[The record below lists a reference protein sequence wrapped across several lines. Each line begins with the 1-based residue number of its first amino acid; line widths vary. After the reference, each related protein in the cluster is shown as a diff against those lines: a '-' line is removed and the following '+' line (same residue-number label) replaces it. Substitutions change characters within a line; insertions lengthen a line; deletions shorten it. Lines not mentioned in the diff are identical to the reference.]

1 MPLSTRRCNCFVLVT
16 YLALGAPATIGQA
29 PPPATLPPDPAPV
42 GRVEPLPSVAPPPNA
57 PIGGAWQA
65 QGPGPATDGQV
76 ENVQE
81 QGSGVVDDQVV
92 GAIHTVAAHPTNANV
107 LYAGATNGGIWKTTN
122 AQAASPAWT
131 PLTDSGATWTQLNP
145 SGVMSGATIVAAS
158 NRFFG
163 NQGVF
168 RSANTGASFS
178 NICGTGSLPASCAAF
193 DLVGDPNTLT
203 KIYAAVFDNGAA
215 FRATIHRSDDIGAT
229 WTNITT
235 GPLDT
240 ALAAGGSAVNNIE
253 IAVSPVTGRLY
264 AAVLR
269 NGQVSFIG
277 YTDNPMDAS
286 PTWVAM
292 DLPLTQESNGDT
304 EGLNPR
310 EKPGSQGG
318 IHFSIRADPTS
329 ANIIYVGGDRQD
341 LPFPNFIGAVDY
353 SGRLFRGDTT
363 IAPTGGVP
371 SPQWDH
377 LTHSD
382 SIVAIPGGGAA
393 NSSSPHADSRE
404 MVFDANGNLVEVD
417 DGGIYRRTSPAAN
430 TGDWFSINGDI
441 QTTEMHDVAYDT
453 NSNVILS
460 GNQDTGTT
468 FQSVPDNATWFSK
481 STADGG
487 DVAVDTIT
495 LVGSNQSIRY
505 SSFQNL
511 GGFRRS
517 TWDASNS
524 QVGFDTFPD
533 LTLSG
538 PGENLSTQFVT
549 PVELNAVDPTRIII
563 GGSNGPYEST
573 DQGETI
579 VDLNGPGVTDGVN
592 GFSGDLIAYGGFQS
606 GIPNE
611 DVLYVGSGSDV
622 LIRTASGGS
631 LTASGTY
638 PGTGFVRDIV
648 LDPSDWA
655 KAFVIDSSNVFM
667 TVDAGATW
675 SNITGDLVTE
685 GLTDFRALEYAEGA
699 DDCLFVAGLGGVFA
713 TFESDGFTDYAKF
726 GSDLA
731 NAPVYDLDYD
741 PADDVL
747 VAGTMG
753 RGAWKIANIKGCSP
767 DGFEPDG
774 TSGQASLLSPG
785 VTQNHNICPAGDED
799 WATFTLTQESQIT
812 LTTSGPAGWEGM
824 TVT

>member
-29 PPPATLPPDPAPV
+29 PPPATL
-42 GRVEPLPSVAPPPNA
+42 PPNA

-131 PLTDSGATWTQLNP
+131 PLTDSEPSTSIGALELDPTDVTGDTLVAGFGRFSSFGQAGGNLVGLLHTTDSGATWTQLNP
-145 SGVMSGATIVAAS
+145 SGVMSGANISGVIPRGATIVAAS

-163 NQGVF
+163 NRGVF
-168 RSANTGASFS
+168 QSANTGASFS

-269 NGQVSFIG
+269 NGQASFIG

-318 IHFSIRADPTS
+318 IHFSI
-329 ANIIYVGGDRQD
+329 
-341 LPFPNFIGAVDY
+341 
-353 SGRLFRGDTT
+353 RGDTT

-524 QVGFDTFPD
+524 QVGFDAFPD

-549 PVELNAVDPTRIII
+549 PVELNAVNPTRIII
-563 GGSNGPYEST
+563 GVSNGPYEST

-592 GFSGDLIAYGGFQS
+592 GFSGDPIAYGGFQS
-606 GIPNE
+606 GIPNA

-774 TSGQASLLSPG
+774 TSG
-785 VTQNHNICPAGDED
+785 
-799 WATFTLTQESQIT
+799 
-812 LTTSGPAGWEGM
+812 
-824 TVT
+824 